1 MIEVPLDAGLSSV
14 ERYGPVILFV
24 AFVFEGAIVGKVIPT
39 RTLFVGAL
47 LLVSGTI
54 IDYLTTYLVAV
65 LGATIGQVGLF
76 TLLRHYDLRFEQL
89 RVVPVNDRHVER
101 AERWFNAYGLPAV
114 AISNVLPVMR
124 GTMTVPVAMSS
135 ASVVWFTLASGIGT
149 VVYLGILVALALGID
164 DLFL

>member
-1 MIEVPLDAGLSSV
+1 MIEATLDAGLSSV
-14 ERYGPVILFV
+14 ERYGLVILFV
-24 AFVFEGAIVGKVIPT
+24 AFVFEGAIVGKMIPT

-101 AERWFNAYGLPAV
+101 AERWFDAYGLPAV

-124 GTMTVPVAMSS
+124 GTMTIPVAMSN